1 MAENLNLRQLK
12 VPVTNLMRKVFTRER
27 LTACLDIGVSERG
40 LQERG
45 DRGDLKLELWL
56 ESCPDGIRVKGRIM
70 GNVTMECTRC
80 LEEYRQDLDIGV
92 DEFYRRPGLA
102 VVSDE
107 GRRPLSGAEI
117 PEEDEYVIAEGVI
130 DLNLLVND
138 AVMLSLPIRHLC
150 EENCRGLCQICGMNL
165 NLDDCGCVREDI
177 DPRLEVLKTLLDR
190 KED

>member
-1 MAENLNLRQLK
+1 MAENLNSRQLK

-27 LTACLDIGVSERG
+27 FTACLDIGVSERG

-56 ESCPDGIRVKGRIM
+56 ESSPDGIWVKGGVK

-80 LEEYRQDLDIGV
+80 LDEYRQELDIGV

-102 VVSDE
+102 VVTDE
-107 GRRPLSGAEI
+107 GRRLPPGAEI
-117 PEEDEYVIAEGVI
+117 SEEDEYVIAEGVI

-150 EENCRGLCQICGMNL
+150 AEDCRGLCQVCGINL
-165 NLDDCGCVREDI
+165 NSGDCGCIRETI
-177 DPRLEVLKTLLDR
+177 DPRLEVLRTLLDR
-190 KED
+190 NED